1 MLKIDSDACRLL
13 FNDPIQTES
22 AGILLRSRLRASSR
36 RMGFPE
42 GRREKLALV
51 AAEMS
56 SNLMKHAC
64 AKGAIQ
70 VWQQPGSIL
79 DIVSL
84 DFGPGVNNL
93 ELAQKDGYSA
103 TNTLGKG
110 LGSIMRLADEFAIY
124 TQLKRNVKP
133 GNWHGTAILA
143 RFHLTHTKPSP
154 DSPDDAPPP
163 YEVSLFARAFDDD
176 RYNGDKVYVQQQGTK
191 LRFLHLDGLGHGE
204 KAKMATSNLDSYVFG
219 AADPLALIEK
229 VDLHLRTTERGA
241 VALAG
246 EIDLAEKSVKIA
258 GVGDMVVHTYQ
269 QEKLQSLSFSPGV
282 LGREHRKPSL
292 TRITLAKK
300 SVLVTVSDG
309 IRRGWNA
316 ESFCGL
322 FNQHPQLIAYVLGNI
337 MARMTDDQSICVIRI
352 S

>member
-22 AGILLRSRLRASSR
+22 AGILLRSRLQASSL
-36 RMGFPE
+36 RMGFSE
-42 GRREKLALV
+42 GRHEKLALV

-56 SNLMKHAC
+56 SNLIKHAGG
-64 AKGAIQ
+64 KGTIQ
-70 VWQQPGSIL
+70 IWQQPGSIL
-79 DIVSL
+79 DILSL

-93 ELAQKDGYSA
+93 ELAQKDGYSM

-110 LGSIMRLADEFAIY
+110 LGSIMRLADEFAMY

-143 RFHLTHTKPSP
+143 RFHLIKQPLG
-154 DSPDDAPPP
+154 DAPLP
-163 YEVSLFARAFDDD
+163 YEINLFARASDDD
-176 RYNGDKVYVQQQGTK
+176 RYNGDKVYVQQWDNK

-204 KAKMATSNLDSYVFG
+204 KAKMATSDLDSYVSG
-219 AADPLALIEK
+219 AADPLALIEA
-229 VDLHLRTTERGA
+229 VDRHLRTTERGA

-246 EIDLAEKSVKIA
+246 EIDIAEKSAQIA

-282 LGREHRKPSL
+282 LGREHRKPVV
-292 TRITLAKK
+292 TQMPMAKK
-300 SVLVTVSDG
+300 SVLVSVSDG
-309 IRRGWNA
+309 IRRGWDA
-316 ESFCGL
+316 ESFRGL
-322 FNQHPQLIAYVLGNI
+322 FTQHPQLIAYVLGNI
-337 MARMTDDQSICVIRI
+337 MARVTDDQSICVIRI
-352 S
+352 N

>member
-22 AGILLRSRLRASSR
+22 AGILLRSRLQASSR
-36 RMGFPE
+36 RLGFSE

-56 SNLMKHAC
+56 SNLIKHAGG
-64 AKGAIQ
+64 KGTIQ
-70 VWQQPGSIL
+70 IWQQPGSIL
-79 DIVSL
+79 DILSL
-84 DFGPGVNNL
+84 DFGLGVNNL
-93 ELAQKDGYSA
+93 ELAQKDGYSR

-143 RFHLTHTKPSP
+143 RFRLAKQPPGAT
-154 DSPDDAPPP
+154 PP
-163 YEVSLFARAFDDD
+163 YEISLFARAFDDD
-176 RYNGDKVYVQQQGTK
+176 RYNGDKVYVQQRDDK

-204 KAKMATSNLDSYVFG
+204 KAKMATSNLDSYVAG
-219 AADPLALIEK
+219 AADPLALIET
-229 VDLHLRTTERGA
+229 VDRHLRTTERGA
-241 VALAG
+241 VAIAG
-246 EIDLAEKSVKIA
+246 EIDLAGKSAQIA

-269 QEKLQSLSFSPGV
+269 QEKLQSLSFAPGV
-282 LGREHRKPSL
+282 LGREHRKPVV
-292 TRITLAKK
+292 TQMPIAKK
-300 SVLVTVSDG
+300 SILISVSDG
-309 IRRGWNA
+309 IRRGWDA
-316 ESFCGL
+316 ESFRGL

-352 S
+352 N